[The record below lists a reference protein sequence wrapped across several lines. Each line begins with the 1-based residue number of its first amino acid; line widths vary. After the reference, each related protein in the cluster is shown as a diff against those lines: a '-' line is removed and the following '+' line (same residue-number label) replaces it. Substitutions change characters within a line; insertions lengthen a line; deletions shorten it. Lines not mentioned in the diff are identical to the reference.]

1 MAKTIRV
8 AIVQARP
15 VYYQLEKS
23 LSLALER
30 IESAAQNGARL
41 VVFGETWL
49 PGYPAWL
56 DHCPGAALWNHPPT
70 KAVYA
75 RLRENSVA
83 VPGKETRLLAQAA
96 ADLRVVLVMGI
107 NEQVEK
113 GPGNNTLYNSILI
126 FDADGRLI
134 NHHRKLMPTYTEKL
148 IWGLGD
154 ARGLRAVDSA
164 VGRIGGLICW
174 EHWMPLSRQKLH
186 LDGEAIHVALWPTV
200 HDMHQIASRHYA
212 FEGRCFV
219 LAAGSILRAS
229 DLPAEL
235 ELTDAFKRHPD
246 ALVLRGGSAIIAPD
260 GSYLMGPMYD
270 RETIMMAD
278 LDLDERYREGL
289 TLDVS
294 GHYHRPDIFQFSV
307 NTDPL

>member
-1 MAKTIRV
+1 MVKTIRA

-15 VYYQLEKS
+15 VFYQLEKS

-30 IESAAQNGARL
+30 IETAAQNGAQL

-56 DHCPGAALWNHPPT
+56 DYCPSAALWNHPPT
-70 KAVYA
+70 KTVYA
-75 RLRENSVA
+75 RLRENSVM
-83 VPGKETRLLAQAA
+83 VPGKETRLLSQAA
-96 ADLRVVLVMGI
+96 GDYHVVLVMGI
-107 NEQVEK
+107 NERVEK

-154 ARGLRAVDSA
+154 ARGLRAVDSSM
-164 VGRIGGLICW
+164 GRIGGLICW

-186 LDGEAIHVALWPTV
+186 LDGEDVHVALWPTV

-219 LAAGSILRAS
+219 LAAGSILRAR

-235 ELTDAFKRHPD
+235 ELTPALKRNPG

-260 GSYLMGPMYD
+260 GSYLIGPMYD
-270 RETIMMAD
+270 QETIMMAD
-278 LDLDERYREGL
+278 LHLQERYREGL

-294 GHYHRPDIFQFSV
+294 GHYHRPDVFRFSV
-307 NTDPL
+307 NVDHG